1 MLLYSSNADKIEVIV
16 LKISE
21 LVMHISQRLIAH
33 EGKEKHMLKRVK
45 LDNKFRASTTS
56 ILKKFHSEH
65 RVLSYFRDPWPN
77 YSVNSEAQRLYVCLN
92 E

>member
-1 MLLYSSNADKIEVIV
+1 MILKILAEITTQPYRAWGRWTDLQLPKMLLYSSNVDKIEVKV

-21 LVMHISQRLIAH
+21 FVMYISQRLIAH

-56 ILKKFHSEH
+56 ILKKFS
-65 RVLSYFRDPWPN
+65 F
-77 YSVNSEAQRLYVCLN
+77 
-92 E
+92 